1 VSNDILGSL
10 CGVYEPRSLTGGR
23 GTLDNFQ
30 INLNTRFPT
39 TNSPAASVALLR
51 EAATAERA
59 GTRAAARIADV
70 HALLGEDMSVVDG
83 ELARMTREGASPG
96 TDSATH
102 LLEAGGKR
110 VRPLTVLLSAA
121 CFGRVPPAARDV
133 AVAAELVHLATLLH
147 DDVVDDGQER
157 RGKET
162 PRRIWG
168 NAVSVLAGDLLLT
181 HALERTAAAAPRAV
195 LGDLFVTLR
204 RLVDGEIVQLRGR
217 TRLEPR
223 EDVYFRIVHDK
234 TASLFAWAARAG
246 AATAGA
252 PDEAV
257 VALGEFGARVG
268 VAFQLV
274 DDVLDYDGD
283 PRATGKALLGDLLEG
298 KLTLPLIRAL
308 AARPALVGD
317 IDAVR
322 AGDTRAASRVAEA
335 VRQSGVCEG
344 VRALAREETAQ
355 AQRALE
361 VVPPCP
367 ARDLLSSIAA
377 ELSSRAS

>member
-1 VSNDILGSL
+1 
-10 CGVYEPRSLTGGR
+10 
-23 GTLDNFQ
+23 
-30 INLNTRFPT
+30 LNIP
-39 TNSPAASVALLR
+39 SPASSVALLR
-51 EAATAERA
+51 ESATAERA
-59 GTRAAARIADV
+59 GARAAGRIAEV
-70 HALLGEDMSVVDG
+70 HALLGDDLALVDR
-83 ELARMTREGASPG
+83 ELSRMTREGVSPA

-121 CFGRVPPAARDV
+121 CFGSVSAVARDV

-157 RGKET
+157 RGKPT

-181 HALERTAAAAPRAV
+181 HALERTAMAAPGPV
-195 LGDLFVTLR
+195 LSDLFATLR

-217 TRLEPR
+217 THLDPR

-252 PDEAV
+252 PAEAV
-257 VALGEFGARVG
+257 TALGEFGARVG

-308 AARPALVGD
+308 ALRPAMAHD
-317 IDAVR
+317 IEAVR
-322 AGDTRAASRVAEA
+322 AGDAQAAGRLAEA
-335 VRQSGVCEG
+335 VRGSGVCDG
-344 VRALAREETAQ
+344 VRALAREETAR
-355 AQRALE
+355 AQRALD
-361 VVPPCP
+361 VVPPCT

-377 ELSSRAS
+377 ELASRAA

>member
-1 VSNDILGSL
+1 MNL
-10 CGVYEPRSLTGGR
+10 PRESTP
-23 GTLDNFQ
+23 N
-30 INLNTRFPT
+30 
-39 TNSPAASVALLR
+39 AVALLR
-51 EAATAERA
+51 EAATVERA
-59 GTRAAARIADV
+59 GARAAERMADV
-70 HALLGEDMSVVDG
+70 HAFLGDEMALVDR
-83 ELARMTREGASPG
+83 ELRRMTREGVSPG
-96 TDSATH
+96 TDAATH

-121 CFGRVPPAARDV
+121 CFGSVPGAAREI

-147 DDVVDDGQER
+147 DDVIDDGQER
-157 RGKET
+157 RGKPT

-181 HALERTAAAAPRAV
+181 HALERTAVAAPGAV
-195 LGDLFVTLR
+195 LSDLFATLR

-246 AATAGA
+246 AASAGA
-252 PDEAV
+252 PPEAV
-257 VALGEFGARVG
+257 AALGEFGARVG

-298 KLTLPLIRAL
+298 KLTLPLIRAA
-308 AARPALVGD
+308 AARPSLGD
-317 IDAVR
+317 DIEAVR
-322 AGDTRAASRVAEA
+322 AGDERAAARVAEA
-335 VRQSGVCEG
+335 VRASGVCDG
-344 VRALAREETAQ
+344 VRAEAREETAR
-355 AQRALE
+355 AQRALAA
-361 VVPPCP
+361 VPPGAP
-367 ARDLLSSIAA
+367 RDLLSAIAA
-377 ELSSRAS
+377 DLASRAG

>member
-1 VSNDILGSL
+1 M
-10 CGVYEPRSLTGGR
+10 
-23 GTLDNFQ
+23 
-30 INLNTRFPT
+30 NTT
-39 TNSPAASVALLR
+39 TITPAASVALLR

-59 GTRAAARIADV
+59 GARAAGRLADV
-70 HALLGEDMSVVDG
+70 HALLGGDLALVDR
-83 ELARMTREGASPG
+83 ELCRMTREGVSPA

-121 CFGRVPPAARDV
+121 CFGPISAVARDV

-147 DDVVDDGQER
+147 DDVIDDGQER
-157 RGKET
+157 RGKPT

-181 HALERTAAAAPRAV
+181 HALERTAAVAPGAV
-195 LGDLFVTLR
+195 LGDLFATLR

-223 EDVYFRIVHDK
+223 EDVYFRIVDDK

-246 AATAGA
+246 AATTGA
-252 PDEAV
+252 PPEAV
-257 VALGEFGARVG
+257 AALGEFGERVG

-298 KLTLPLIRAL
+298 KLTLPLIRAIAAHPSL
-308 AARPALVGD
+308 AHEV
-317 IDAVR
+317 DAVR
-322 AGDTRAASRVAEA
+322 AGDERAAVRVAEA
-335 VRQSGVCEG
+335 VRASGVCDG
-344 VRALAREETAQ
+344 VRAYAREETAR

-361 VVPPCP
+361 GVPACT
-367 ARDLLSSIAA
+367 ARDLLSAIAA
-377 ELSSRAS
+377 DLASRAA